1 MTDKAKTRAQL
12 LAELTALQ
20 QRVIEL
26 ETEQQQRDAEL
37 EHWLAAE
44 RESWALAEALNQ
56 TGAAIGSSLRGE
68 EVLDRILEEMSRVVA
83 CDAACLFLIEGDLAR
98 VYRWRG
104 YVHSG
109 RATPTEIVSAA
120 LRIDHIPVLRTV
132 RKTSRPLAVPHP
144 TNNEEWVHKFG
155 TLWVKSYA
163 CAPIRSR
170 GRVIGFLTVDS
181 ETPGFFEPADTEPL
195 QAFADQAAMALENVG
210 LHDRMRG
217 EIVERL
223 KTLKKE
229 RNFISTLLDTANA
242 LVMALNRE
250 GRIVHFNRACEQT
263 SGYTFAEV
271 KNRYLWDLLPPETA
285 TPAPIYFTELPPDH
299 SSTNSSQLPAKFES
313 FLVTKTGQPRL
324 IAWSNATLFDKTG
337 AVEYFIATGID
348 ITEQRRAKTALQ
360 ENEALLRAT
369 FEQVAVGITCATM
382 DGKFFQ
388 ANDRFCHM
396 LGYSRDEILTMTV
409 ADVTHPDDLA
419 VDLAYMQEM
428 NEGKRNSFALEKR
441 YVRKDGVFVWV
452 NLSVSL
458 VHLPASGLKYAVG
471 VVEDITERKRM
482 EEERRRNYSFLQTL
496 MDNLSVCIF
505 VKLAEDGRFV
515 LWNKAIEQL
524 TGFTAEAVLGHTDYD
539 FFPKEQ
545 ADFFRQKDREVFE
558 KRMTVDIPEEPLDS
572 QSLGRRILHTVKTP
586 IYDESNMPLYL
597 LGISE
602 DITERVQAEA
612 ALRQSE
618 QRLELALMGADLG
631 LWDLNVQTGVDIVD
645 QRAAKMLDFTLDEI
659 EPHVKWWDNRT
670 HPDDLPGVTEIF
682 EAHLRG
688 ETSFYE
694 CEYRLL
700 TKSGEWK
707 WILDR
712 GKIVQRDE
720 QGHPIRLTGTH
731 LDITERKQAEEALR
745 IQNEQLQARNQEL
758 AAFARTVA
766 HDLKNPLGALTGIAE
781 ILLEDYSHMPPEQL
795 GEYLQSIVQG
805 GRRASRIVEALLLLA
820 GVRQRTVSLQP
831 LDMASIVAESLQR
844 LAEMIEQHQAEIIM
858 PANWPTVLGYA
869 PWIEEVWVNYLS
881 NGLKYGG
888 RPPRLEL
895 GATVQRN
902 GIARFWVQD
911 NGLGLTPEAQA
922 QLFTEFTQLESNR
935 VDGYGLG
942 LSIVRRIVEKLG
954 GQVEVESKPG
964 RGSLFSFT
972 LPLVNLPPTSNDQ

>member
-1 MTDKAKTRAQL
+1 
-12 LAELTALQ
+12 
-20 QRVIEL
+20 
-26 ETEQQQRDAEL
+26 
-37 EHWLAAE
+37 
-44 RESWALAEALNQ
+44 
-56 TGAAIGSSLRGE
+56 
-68 EVLDRILEEMSRVVA
+68 
-83 CDAACLFLIEGDLAR
+83 
-98 VYRWRG
+98 
-104 YVHSG
+104 
-109 RATPTEIVSAA
+109 
-120 LRIDHIPVLRTV
+120 
-132 RKTSRPLAVPHP
+132 
-144 TNNEEWVHKFG
+144 
-155 TLWVKSYA
+155 
-163 CAPIRSR
+163 
-170 GRVIGFLTVDS
+170 
-181 ETPGFFEPADTEPL
+181 
-195 QAFADQAAMALENVG
+195 
-210 LHDRMRG
+210 
-217 EIVERL
+217 
-223 KTLKKE
+223 
-229 RNFISTLLDTANA
+229 
-242 LVMALNRE
+242 
-250 GRIVHFNRACEQT
+250 
-263 SGYTFAEV
+263 
-271 KNRYLWDLLPPETA
+271 
-285 TPAPIYFTELPPDH
+285 
-299 SSTNSSQLPAKFES
+299 
-313 FLVTKTGQPRL
+313 L

-337 AVEYFIATGID
+337 AVEYFIVTGID

-360 ENEALLRAT
+360 ESEALSRAT
-369 FEQVAVGITCATM
+369 FEQVAVGITCATL

-388 ANDRFCHM
+388 ANDRFCQM

-419 VDLAYMQEM
+419 VDLAYLQEM

-441 YVRKDGVFVWV
+441 YVRKDGDFVWV

-458 VHLPASGLKYAVG
+458 VHVPASGLKYAVG
-471 VVEDITERKRM
+471 VVEDITERKQI
-482 EEERRRNYSFLQTL
+482 EEESRRNYSFLQTL
-496 MDNLSVCIF
+496 MDNLSVCVF
-505 VKLAEDGRFV
+505 VKSAEDGRFV
-515 LWNKAIEQL
+515 LWNKATELL

-545 ADFFRQKDREVFE
+545 ADSLRQKDREVFE

-572 QSLGRRILHTVKTP
+572 QSLGSRILHTVKTP
-586 IYDESNMPLYL
+586 IYDAFNTPLYL

-612 ALRQSE
+612 ALRESE
-618 QRLELALMGADLG
+618 QRLELALKGADLG

-645 QRAAKMLDFTLDEI
+645 QRAAKMLGFSLDEI

-670 HPDDLPGVTEIF
+670 HPDDLPRTTETF

-688 ETSFYE
+688 ETPFYE

-720 QGHPIRLTGTH
+720 QGHPFRLTGTH

-858 PANWPTVLGYA
+858 PAKWPTALGYA
-869 PWIEEVWVNYLS
+869 PWIEEIWVNYLS

-902 GIARFWVQD
+902 GMARFWVQD
-911 NGLGLTPEAQA
+911 NGLGLTSEAQA
-922 QLFTEFTQLESNR
+922 QLFTEFTQLEQNR

-954 GQVEVESKPG
+954 GQVEVESEPG